1 MTVCYEKNKVH
12 ALKWRENNYEL
23 WKKLNRNYKANHYT
37 IWKDYLKTCRDFRKL
52 TPEIFQ

>member
-12 ALKWRENNYEL
+12 IYKWRENNYETL
-23 WKKLNRNYKANHYT
+23 KMLNRKHQASRYT
-37 IWKDYLKTCRDFRKL
+37 IWKEYLKTCRDFRKL